1 MKNLAYEAFL
11 QDLKQELDNA
21 DYKASVELLN
31 NDTAMLQYT
40 GKPLKFC
47 SYSDLELRE
56 HHWVAQTRTDEF
68 GRTIQ
73 IWRVGE
79 DYYACID

>member
-31 NDTAMLQYT
+31 ND
-40 GKPLKFC
+40 
-47 SYSDLELRE
+47 SY
-56 HHWVAQTRTDEF
+56 VTVQ
-68 GRTIQ
+68 G
-73 IWRVGE
+73 
-79 DYYACID
+79 